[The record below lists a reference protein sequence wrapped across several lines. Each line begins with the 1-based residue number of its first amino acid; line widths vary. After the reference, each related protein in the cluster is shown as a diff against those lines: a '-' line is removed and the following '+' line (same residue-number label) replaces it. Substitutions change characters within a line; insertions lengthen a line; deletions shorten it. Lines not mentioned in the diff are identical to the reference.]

1 MSMSTLRA
9 GSQPS
14 RSRPPLPGMPDES
27 QPLGSV
33 QRRDLCNVA
42 GQVYAT
48 RTITAAGATNFTDY
62 DLILTGEDG
71 DLTVTYTSDGSASTA
86 EVSAGLYAAVTEDPA
101 LGAYVRA
108 SVVSSTVFRL
118 TARVLGDSIDITST
132 QAGADITIGALTSTA
147 EAAPVY
153 PGRVCMF
160 TQYDTRGSMLG
171 GTVLSTRLTADVWTL
186 TPTYAASERY
196 TIIFTFEGTP
206 YPFDVL
212 ADTDTAATCTA
223 IAAAINAKMPANT
236 VVAAAGA
243 TTVTLTSEKAGA
255 PIENVAVG
263 VASANASRLT
273 LAHTNTAITA
283 DINRCGLGIA
293 EWRSDIHVTDTS
305 GDIYYP
311 ANDTVSVVAQGTYWV
326 DATEAITPGA
336 PVYVET
342 ASGADQGKLFA
353 TASAT
358 RIRWAK
364 ARWERRDTTYDLGV
378 VRVNTL
384 D

>member
-1 MSMSTLRA
+1 MSMSLRA

-27 QPLGSV
+27 QPLGTV

-42 GQVYAT
+42 GQVLAT
-48 RTITAAGATNFTDY
+48 RTITAAGATNSTEY
-62 DLILTGEDG
+62 DLILTGDDG
-71 DLTVTYTSDGSASTA
+71 DITVTYTSDGSASTSEIA
-86 EVSAGLYAAVTEDPA
+86 AGLLAAAQEDNA
-101 LGAYVRA
+101 FGSYVRA
-108 SVVSSTVFRL
+108 SSVSSTVFRL
-118 TARVLGDSIDITST
+118 TARTLNDSVVVTST
-132 QAGADITIGALTSTA
+132 QAGADITIGALTDTV
-147 EAAPVY
+147 EASPVY
-153 PGRVCMF
+153 LGRVCMF
-160 TQYDTRGSMLG
+160 TEYDTRGSLLG

-186 TPTYAASERY
+186 TPDYAASERY
-196 TIIFTFEGTP
+196 TIIFTFEGTT

-212 ADTDTAATCTA
+212 ADTDDATTCTA

-236 VVAAAGA
+236 VVAVAGA

-255 PIENVAVG
+255 PIENLAVG

-273 LAHTNTAITA
+273 AVHTNTAITA
-283 DINRCGLGIA
+283 DINRCALGIS

-305 GDIYYP
+305 GEIYYP

-326 DATEAITPGA
+326 EATEAITPGA

-342 ASGADQGKLFA
+342 AAGADQGKLFA

-378 VRVNTL
+378 VRINTL